1 MLPRNNPALCAEKAH
16 VAMPIVEQAEAST
29 IVNLRPILS
38 DNTPVGI
45 SASEEVIHVTEKT
58 AMASVYEPVI
68 WAK

>member
-1 MLPRNNPALCAEKAH
+1 MLPRNNPALCAEKAD
-16 VAMPIVEQAEAST
+16 VVMPIVEQTEAST

-38 DNTPVGI
+38 DNTPVGM
-45 SASEEVIHVTEKT
+45 SARAEVIHCTEKT

>member
-1 MLPRNNPALCAEKAH
+1 
-16 VAMPIVEQAEAST
+16 MPVVEQAEAST
-29 IVNLRPILS
+29 IVNLRPTLS

-45 SASEEVIHVTEKT
+45 SARAEVIHVTEKT